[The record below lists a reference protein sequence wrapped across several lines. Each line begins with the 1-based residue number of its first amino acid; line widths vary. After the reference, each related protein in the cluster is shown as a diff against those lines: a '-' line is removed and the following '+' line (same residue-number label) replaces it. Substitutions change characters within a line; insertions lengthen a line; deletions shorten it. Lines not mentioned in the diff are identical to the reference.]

1 MNEDFI
7 AFSRVLTGERELDS
21 VLSEQYLQRFLSL
34 NPPTDFQVVIERFRQ
49 MATAAGG
56 DEKTLIDAVREQIE
70 NDLVFR
76 RIAQQIITLWYTGA
90 MKDGSKYAYGSAEQ
104 YFSGLLWEVARAH
117 PPALSGGYFGYWKY
131 PPEN

>member
-7 AFSRVLTGERELDS
+7 ALSLVLTGERELNP
-21 VLSEQYLQRFLSL
+21 VLSEQYLRRFLSV
-34 NPPTDFQVVIERFRQ
+34 NPPTDFQAVIEHFRQ
-49 MATAAGG
+49 MAAAAKD
-56 DEKTLIDAVREQIE
+56 DEKALTDAVREHIK
-70 NDLVFR
+70 NDSAFR

-90 MKDGSKYAYGSAEQ
+90 MKDGAKYAYGSAEQ
-104 YFSGLLWEVARAH
+104 YFSGLLWEAARAH